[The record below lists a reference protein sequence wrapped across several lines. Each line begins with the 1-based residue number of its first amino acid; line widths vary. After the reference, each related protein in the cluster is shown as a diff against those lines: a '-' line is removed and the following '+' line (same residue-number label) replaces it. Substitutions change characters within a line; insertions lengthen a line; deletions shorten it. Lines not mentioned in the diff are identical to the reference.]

1 MPGRADAVSSAKE
14 ENHAPPTAE
23 DKGGVIVEEQKQVSA
38 VLKALQ
44 AAVEAEA
51 KAEAEAAARRSSTRK
66 SYRKSATKEEDKKEA
81 KETKKEDQADEPEKE
96 KDKEKEQEQDEE
108 KEKEVGEQ
116 EPEKEGKKEEKAE
129 IAKEPEAKE
138 EKEPENEPR
147 KAEGHKDEPEK
158 ETKEEVKE
166 EKDEE
171 KDEEREKEPTKKAS
185 QKAAKK
191 AAKEEEVDAP
201 EEAEPTTDEK
211 EAENETEKEEESAE
225 KEKEKDPEKESPAVE
240 SAPLENGLADS
251 SEASA
256 SKEKRMR
263 HSSSK
268 KRLKKRKIK
277 ESGKESKKGHRHKR
291 QQKASADLVKHRQDL
306 LVAVLSRDAPK
317 VTELVK
323 KVRKLSGGNIS
334 HREGKD
340 GLTLLHRCVVQGGTT
355 AIMEILVDNGA
366 LLDVPNNLGQT
377 PLHVSSQK
385 GELPATELLLS
396 HNANVMAKD
405 NENKTALHYS
415 ARSGHAEVVTALI
428 EKSILVNHKDS
439 FGDTALHLAAKHEHK
454 EVVKMLLAKGAD
466 PMLLNN
472 IGQRPVD
479 TIPNFSDVLYRK
491 GKLGKLAPDGKAILK
506 LLKAKGGL
514 KRPTTLQRQGVGGG
528 AFRSMSLD
536 HRKKTTLS
544 NAAVHA
550 GSPRGTSS
558 SSGGVHIMIPQMH
571 SSDVHEVQT
580 FERKAELKE
589 AEAEAAAVVRRRS
602 KKDKAEKGEKAEKAE
617 EVAEPKEVIKY
628 DTRGF
633 RIKENHAEM
642 VSSTTKKK
650 SLKQQT
656 KWIGLVRNLRGPDTR
671 EEKFKKYHHKIQ
683 KYCDRGIPDTL
694 RGQVWKFL
702 AGSEEA
708 AEESGVLY
716 DDIDITLA
724 TEQNHDQVLRD
735 LPRTMP
741 EHMLFLEGAS
751 GQELL
756 KRVLLK
762 YTVYKPE
769 VGYCQG
775 MGFIT
780 AMFLIYMTEEDAF
793 WMLDRIAVSGFAEM
807 WEPKMARV
815 IMSMHALN
823 ELLREYL
830 PKVYQLLDSI
840 GVPPITYAPQYFI
853 TGFLYNLPF
862 YVCVRVWDCFLARD
876 FNFFYA
882 TALSMYK
889 LSQERLLAM
898 EMEDLMGWIKLK
910 DLIEDGGDMGFTEEQ
925 LIQTAIHYHSKLKPD
940 RVSQL
945 EDDGAENRRK
955 SREGRGA

>member
-1 MPGRADAVSSAKE
+1 MSVKGTQEVQHKEKASSDA
-14 ENHAPPTAE
+14 
-23 DKGGVIVEEQKQVSA
+23 
-38 VLKALQ
+38 
-44 AAVEAEA
+44 
-51 KAEAEAAARRSSTRK
+51 AAAR
-66 SYRKSATKEEDKKEA
+66 A
-81 KETKKEDQADEPEKE
+81 
-96 KDKEKEQEQDEE
+96 
-108 KEKEVGEQ
+108 
-116 EPEKEGKKEEKAE
+116 EEKAE
-129 IAKEPEAKE
+129 
-138 EKEPENEPR
+138 
-147 KAEGHKDEPEK
+147 KAE
-158 ETKEEVKE
+158 
-166 EKDEE
+166 
-171 KDEEREKEPTKKAS
+171 KA
-185 QKAAKK
+185 
-191 AAKEEEVDAP
+191 
-201 EEAEPTTDEK
+201 T
-211 EAENETEKEEESAE
+211 
-225 KEKEKDPEKESPAVE
+225 KESPVANTNGVREEGASEVE
-240 SAPLENGLADS
+240 SSGDAMTPKESAVGAVAGAKENGVGEESTTATVEGKDEK
-251 SEASA
+251 SE
-256 SKEKRMR
+256 RR
-263 HSSSK
+263 VR
-268 KRLKKRKIK
+268 KRLKKKATK
-277 ESGKESKKGHRHKR
+277 DSSASSSKRSHRHKR
-291 QQKASADLVKHRQDL
+291 HQKASADLVKFRQDL
-306 LVAVLSRDAPK
+306 LVAVLSRDAEK
-317 VTELVK
+317 VAELVK
-323 KVRKLSGGNIS
+323 KVKKLSGGNIS

-340 GLTLLHRCVVQGGTT
+340 GLTLLHRCVVQGGATN
-355 AIMEILVDNGA
+355 IMDVLISNGA

-415 ARSGHAEVVTALI
+415 SRSGHVDVCAALV

-454 EVVKMLLAKGAD
+454 DVVKILLGKGAD

-479 TIPNFSDVLYRK
+479 ALPNFSDALYRK
-491 GKLGKLAPDGKAILK
+491 GKLGKLGPDGKAILK

-514 KRPTTLQRQGVGGG
+514 KRPTTLQRQGLGGG

-536 HRKKTTLS
+536 HRKKTTPS
-544 NAAVHA
+544 VAAMQSH
-550 GSPRGTSS
+550 SPRGNSA
-558 SSGGVHIMIPQMH
+558 GGVHIMIPQMH
-571 SSDVHEVQT
+571 STEVHEVQT
-580 FERKAELKE
+580 FERKAEMKE
-589 AEAEAAAVVRRRS
+589 AEEDIKVTRKRS
-602 KKDKAEKGEKAEKAE
+602 RKAEKAEKAE
-617 EVAEPKEVIKY
+617 KEEKREEDEPKEVIKY

-642 VSSTTKKK
+642 VSSVTKKK

-656 KWIGLVRNLRGPDTR
+656 KWIALVRNLRGPDTR
-671 EEKFKKYHHKIQ
+671 EEKFKKYHSKIQ

-708 AEESGVLY
+708 AEESGVAY
-716 DDIDITLA
+716 EDIDISQASEL
-724 TEQNHDQVLRD
+724 NHDQVLRD

-741 EHMLFLEGAS
+741 EHMLFLEGAT

-807 WEPKMARV
+807 WEPQMGRV

-823 ELLREYL
+823 ELLREHL

-862 YVCVRVWDCFLARD
+862 YVCVRIWDCFLARD

-898 EMEDLMGWIKLK
+898 EMEELMGWIKLK
-910 DLIEDGGDMGFTEEQ
+910 DHIEEGGEMGFTEEQ
-925 LIQTAIHYHSKLKPD
+925 LVQTAIHYHAKLKPE
-940 RVSQL
+940 RVTHL
-945 EDDGAENRRK
+945 EEEGADNRRK
-955 SREGRGA
+955 HKAERESGAA